1 MLPLKASSRFAEIG
15 HAGCAAEEL
24 TGLAEGNG
32 EGEDAWYEDDP
43 EEISEQ
49 EAVEL
54 SLHVIAS
61 AAEISEDSAAAVG
74 AAPPA
79 RT

>member
-1 MLPLKASSRFAEIG
+1 MFPLKASSHFADTG

-24 TGLAEGNG
+24 TGLAEGDG
-32 EGEDAWYEDDP
+32 GGGDAWYEDDP
-43 EEISEQ
+43 EEVSEQ
-49 EAVEL
+49 EAVEM
-54 SLHVIAS
+54 SLHVTAN
-61 AAEISEDSAAAVG
+61 AAEVSEDSAAAVG